1 MSRLFHNLGGIEFLY
16 LGGEKMKKGMEKN
29 VELDLFAEELSEQ
42 MDAAVV
48 YGCLGTAGTL
58 GSATGTAGTFG
69 TYGCY

>member
-1 MSRLFHNLGGIEFLY
+1 
-16 LGGEKMKKGMEKN
+16 MKKGMEKN

-48 YGCLGTAGTL
+48 YDCLGTAGTL
-58 GSATGTAGTFG
+58 GTATGTAGTFG